1 MLISFNSIIVSIF
14 VAQSHVCDNT
24 MKQTVSL
31 LFDVNNMENLLKPD
45 LETNGWE
52 VSLRLRCLINHSV
65 RIITSFSNISETN
78 YVYQHINIKNII
90 LNRRIYYVFARVWI
104 GQRHKTLPYRSCDS
118 IRTKNLRSPLLWWTA
133 THFWVSHSKMCLFI
147 EA

>member
-24 MKQTVSL
+24 MKQTVFL

-45 LETNGWE
+45 LETNGRE
-52 VSLRLRCLINHSV
+52 VSLQLRCLINHSV

-90 LNRRIYYVFARVWI
+90 LNRRIYYVFARV
-104 GQRHKTLPYRSCDS
+104 
-118 IRTKNLRSPLLWWTA
+118 
-133 THFWVSHSKMCLFI
+133 
-147 EA
+147 

>member
-45 LETNGWE
+45 LETNG
-52 VSLRLRCLINHSV
+52 
-65 RIITSFSNISETN
+65 
-78 YVYQHINIKNII
+78 
-90 LNRRIYYVFARVWI
+90 
-104 GQRHKTLPYRSCDS
+104 
-118 IRTKNLRSPLLWWTA
+118 
-133 THFWVSHSKMCLFI
+133 
-147 EA
+147 